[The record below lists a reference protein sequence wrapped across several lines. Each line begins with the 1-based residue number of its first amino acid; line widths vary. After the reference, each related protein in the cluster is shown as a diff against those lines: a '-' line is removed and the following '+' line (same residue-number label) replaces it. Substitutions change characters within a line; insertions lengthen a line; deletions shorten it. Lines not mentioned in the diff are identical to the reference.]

1 MEPTSLQDFV
11 STLDPASL
19 PRVLRVC
26 SGVYFQSSIYEIS
39 GNECCLSTG
48 DLIKVIKVHLEKVIC
63 QNPETGQTMELA
75 LNFQGPFIA
84 LAGPQSYRSLEE
96 LVTAATQNSK
106 KLPVYFMSSCSIKVK
121 AGTVPAG
128 QVLMLEA
135 VDTSSTARYA
145 RCVQVM
151 GTEQEVLYLPLPQRG
166 PFWECM
172 PGTPQTL
179 LQALQGSVSR
189 DRLFSCPRLPWNPLV
204 LLPQFEVQAIMHM
217 RRTVVRIPSTLEID
231 VEDVTSSSQHVH
243 FIKPLMLSEVLAQ
256 GGPFPLPVEILE
268 VPQGP
273 PIFLSPWLSSLQK
286 GQRLCIYGPAS
297 PPWRVLASTKG
308 RKLPRHFLL
317 SGAYRGKLRRRPREF
332 PTVYDILGAIQPG
345 QPLRVV
351 AMKDYEDESL
361 ENPEFPSL
369 SMGDRLEVLESG
381 EAYGAQDGATDVLVC
396 QRLSEQAEEEEEEEH
411 EQVLLPLY
419 FPGPFVEEMNDS
431 RRYSLAELTA
441 QFPLPS
447 EVKVVAKDAGH
458 PADPLLSFLGLRLE
472 EKIMEPFLVVSL
484 DAEPGVCFEIPPR
497 WLDLTV
503 VVAEEQPA
511 PPARPVPVA
520 SVEELT
526 EAFYYHLRKLPTHQ
540 SHAPPPRPP
549 KRGLSQKSQ
558 SKGTDEKSQ
567 DIQSQP
573 LALLPKP
580 KMDTWPKATKDRSD
594 LYNQIPG
601 SKKGLKPTKPKI
613 LDPDADEHDYEEIT
627 EQFQKTL

>member
-268 VPQGP
+268 
-273 PIFLSPWLSSLQK
+273 
-286 GQRLCIYGPAS
+286 
-297 PPWRVLASTKG
+297 
-308 RKLPRHFLL
+308 
-317 SGAYRGKLRRRPREF
+317 
-332 PTVYDILGAIQPG
+332 
-345 QPLRVV
+345 
-351 AMKDYEDESL
+351 
-361 ENPEFPSL
+361 
-369 SMGDRLEVLESG
+369 
-381 EAYGAQDGATDVLVC
+381 
-396 QRLSEQAEEEEEEEH
+396 RLSEQAEEEEEEEH

>member
-179 LQALQGSVSR
+179 LQALQGS
-189 DRLFSCPRLPWNPLV
+189 
-204 LLPQFEVQAIMHM
+204 
-217 RRTVVRIPSTLEID
+217 
-231 VEDVTSSSQHVH
+231 
-243 FIKPLMLSEVLAQ
+243 
-256 GGPFPLPVEILE
+256 
-268 VPQGP
+268 
-273 PIFLSPWLSSLQK
+273 
-286 GQRLCIYGPAS
+286 
-297 PPWRVLASTKG
+297 
-308 RKLPRHFLL
+308 
-317 SGAYRGKLRRRPREF
+317 
-332 PTVYDILGAIQPG
+332 
-345 QPLRVV
+345 
-351 AMKDYEDESL
+351 
-361 ENPEFPSL
+361 
-369 SMGDRLEVLESG
+369 
-381 EAYGAQDGATDVLVC
+381 AYGAQDGATDVLVC